1 MTQRTISFT
10 DAVFA
15 LDEERTVTL
24 GSLTISPSDLI
35 VLIGGNGSG
44 KTSVAKALNAEI
56 PLKSGVAPT
65 NYHSVLVS
73 FEKQMELFEADYEM
87 RNSDCTTPEEEIG
100 ITPNLIFKDD
110 DKETI
115 SQLVQGL
122 GLEKL
127 LDKPIRLLSGG
138 EGRKVLIAHALA
150 SKPNLIIFD
159 TPFDALDVETRAEL
173 LRLINQIHTEYQTP
187 TVLIVN
193 RPNEIPDSLTEMGI
207 IQDCAITK
215 LASRAEIE
223 ADEDAKALLGVAS
236 IPNITLPN
244 VPAKFRIKEIEGDE
258 VVSLKNVTVAYQRV
272 VLDKLNFTVK
282 KGQQWHIM
290 GPNGAGKSTLLSM
303 ITGDN
308 PLVYANDVTVFGF
321 KRGSGESIWDIKK
334 YYGVVSGALHLDYRV
349 NGPAINVVL
358 SGFYDSIGLYQKPS
372 DDEINTARKWLR
384 LAGLLHKEHA
394 AFKSLSFGQQ
404 RLLLIIR
411 ALVKNPPLLIL
422 DEPLQGL
429 DGYARALVKSFI
441 SYVMKNGKT
450 SILFVSHHEEDLPDG
465 FTNRLSFV
473 KYGDNFKVEQISL

>member
-272 VLDKLNFTVK
+272 VLDRLNFTVK

-473 KYGDNFKVEQISL
+473 KDGDNFKVEQISL

>member
-44 KTSVAKALNAEI
+44 KTSIAKALNGEV

-65 NYHSVLVS
+65 NYHPVLVS

-159 TPFDALDVETRAEL
+159 TPFDALDFETRAEL
-173 LRLINQIHTEYQTP
+173 LRLIYQTP

-272 VLDKLNFTVK
+272 VLDRLNFTVK

-473 KYGDNFKVEQISL
+473 KDGDNFKVEQISL

>member
-215 LASRAEIE
+215 LASSAEIE

-473 KYGDNFKVEQISL
+473 KDGDNFKVEQISL